1 MSIMQ
6 LMILQVILLFA
17 PPQVV
22 AETVKVCL
30 LMPLDRAHY
39 RMRTV
44 ASLVA
49 ARHINER
56 DFRFAALPNGES
68 LDEVIP
74 SDFKVEV
81 ILKDLGGMTDAFD
94 RAAECIDA
102 GVDWINVPYSSRSAV
117 IAPYLARV
125 RGVPII
131 SGSATGPSLTAYPS
145 FFRTVP
151 PDDAIGFSVVDFA
164 LGAGWRKLG
173 FLYSDEPYG
182 RGLYGAAKAARDAKA
197 KDLEWIQAPFA
208 LDLDQTSVYAAFNTI
223 VNADVR
229 IVAFASTETRS
240 ILDMAYSFS
249 KEILVPA
256 GRAPLVGPGSIYV
269 WLSFDSWTA
278 SGPSAVHAGLTYEEF
293 MAGSIRLTASCCV
306 GGTSENKLVT
316 EGLAKVDV
324 ADLVKDYT
332 GTLDNLA
339 SYIGSSS
346 FYDISNLDS
355 WVGFY
360 YDLVWH
366 GALASIGLPPK
377 VVDQCGVSDKSR
389 AAVFRANI
397 FKTEFTGPSGL
408 VRLLEN
414 GDRDPSTISVSVDNF
429 DSHGTSSKVGDMVL
443 GKAFSIDM
451 STLVWSDGTNKLPGD
466 GQCDVGFAGTLCQC
480 NAKNGRSSGHGRCI
494 CNSKRWAGD
503 DCGTEVATSLN
514 LIPRPMKALS
524 MLMFSVNILASVSGG
539 IWIWLH
545 SQERKVMAAQP
556 FFLYLLAIGCIIS
569 SSTIIPMVRNFR
581 SENATLL
588 TCCFRSSVLPN
599 TQRNSRASKIPTARI
614 WLE

>member
-1 MSIMQ
+1 MQ
-6 LMILQVILLFA
+6 LKILQVVLLFA
-17 PPQVV
+17 PQVV
-22 AETVKVCL
+22 AETAKVCL
-30 LMPLDRAHY
+30 LMPLDRANY

-56 DFRFAALPNGES
+56 DFRFVTLPNGES

-81 ILKDLGGMTDAFD
+81 ILKDLGGMPTEAFD

-102 GVDWINVPYSSRSAV
+102 GADWINVPYSSRSAV

-131 SGSATGPSLTAYPS
+131 SGSATGPALSAYPS

-182 RGLYGAAKAARDAKA
+182 QGLYEAAKAARDAKA
-197 KDLEWIQAPFA
+197 TDLEWIQAPFA

-229 IVAFASTETRS
+229 IIAFAGPVTSS
-240 ILDMAYSFS
+240 VLDLAFAFS
-249 KEILVPA
+249 KEVLVPA
-256 GRAPLVGPGSIYV
+256 GKAPLIGPGSIYV
-269 WLSFDSWTA
+269 WVSFDSWTA
-278 SGPSAVHAGLTYEEF
+278 SGPSAVHEGFTYEEF
-293 MAGSIRLTASCCV
+293 MAGSIRLTASGCV
-306 GGTSENKLVT
+306 GGTSESKLVT

-324 ADLVKDYT
+324 VDLVKDYT
-332 GTLDNLA
+332 GPLDNLA
-339 SYIGSSS
+339 GYIESSS

-360 YDLVWH
+360 YDLVWL

-389 AAVFRANI
+389 AAVFHANI
-397 FKTEFTGPSGL
+397 LKTEFTGPSGL

-414 GDRDPSTISVSVDNF
+414 GDRDPSAISVAVDNF
-429 DSHGTSSKVGDMVL
+429 DAHGKPRQVGDMVS
-443 GKAFSIDM
+443 GKAFSIDL
-451 STLVWSDGTNKLPGD
+451 STLEWSDGTNKLPGD

-480 NAKNGRSSGHGRCI
+480 NAKNGRSSGQGKCI

-503 DCGTEVATSLN
+503 DCGTEVATNLN
-514 LIPRPMKALS
+514 LIPRSMITLS
-524 MLMFSVNILASVSGG
+524 MLMFSINILASASGG
-539 IWIWLH
+539 LWVWFH
-545 SQERKVMAAQP
+545 SQEPRVMAAQP
-556 FFLYLLAIGCIIS
+556 FFLYLLTIGCVIS
-569 SSTIIPMVRNFR
+569 SSTIIPMVSNFR
-581 SENATLL
+581 CENAGLKPDRL
-588 TCCFRSSVLPN
+588 N
-599 TQRNSRASKIPTARI
+599 PTSF
-614 WLE
+614 